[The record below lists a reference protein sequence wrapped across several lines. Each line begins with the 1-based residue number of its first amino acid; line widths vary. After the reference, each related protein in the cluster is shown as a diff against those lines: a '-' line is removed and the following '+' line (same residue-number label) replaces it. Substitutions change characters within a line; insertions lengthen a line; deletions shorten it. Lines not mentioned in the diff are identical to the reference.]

1 MTKKGKV
8 QKKIKRPIIKL
19 MCTECKRASYSTRK
33 NPKNTPDRLER
44 KKFCRLCKKTTEHK
58 ETK

>member
-1 MTKKGKV
+1 MAKKGKV
-8 QKKIKRPIIKL
+8 TRKVKRPIIKL
-19 MCTECKRASYSTRK
+19 MCTVCKRASYSTRK

-44 KKFCRLCKKTTEHK
+44 SKFCTICKKRTPHK